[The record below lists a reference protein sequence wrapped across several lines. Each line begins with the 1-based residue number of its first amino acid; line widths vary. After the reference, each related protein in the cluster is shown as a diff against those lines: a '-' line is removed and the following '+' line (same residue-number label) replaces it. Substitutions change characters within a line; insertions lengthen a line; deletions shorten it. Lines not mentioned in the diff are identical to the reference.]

1 MPKDLESS
9 EEIDLSPKRGRPKK
23 LDEDVIFGHDIDSDE
38 EKRLR
43 EENEISTI
51 LEREDA
57 TTSTI
62 IVNRRMTR
70 TERYAHLAE
79 IGLKDYNRE
88 EIARQYGGGEYR
100 CRIRRS
106 DGTFGPT
113 WYFSVD
119 RTRKAEIEGDVIPG
133 TAGGYDAVRL
143 VETVASKL
151 SEKDHGPDM
160 NSIVTMMSDKS
171 DKMMQMM
178 IMNQQESTKMMVG
191 MMSAMASAMA
201 GRPQPTNDTALT
213 TISTML
219 LKHSLESSKTS
230 MDDMLSTIIKLKKL
244 AGEDEE
250 EEAQEKGSF
259 VQDIVSAIPQVMKT
273 MFNQGQG
280 QAQPAQLPPQ
290 SPTPEMAVATAQP
303 EKPRELTPQ
312 EKMESIIPALVQ
324 FAIQKSNPVEV
335 HDMYVDM
342 ISDEEYEVVA
352 QYLED
357 EKWWERLSKAI
368 PQMVPH
374 KDWFNKLR
382 EIILAEPAEEEQPD
396 QMVQPIIGVSPTS
409 RVKPKVKTPK
419 NGKH

>member
-1 MPKDLESS
+1 MPKDIETG
-9 EEIDLSPKRGRPKK
+9 EEIDLTPKRGRPKK

-43 EENEISTI
+43 EESEIATI
-51 LEREDA
+51 LDREDA

-62 IVNRRMTR
+62 IVGRRLTR

-119 RTRKAEIEGDVIPG
+119 RSRKPEADPENVNG

-151 SEKDHGPDM
+151 SEKQTGPDI
-160 NSIVTMMSDKS
+160 NSILTMMSDKS

-178 IMNQQESTKMMVG
+178 VLNQQESTKMMVG

-201 GRPQPTNDTALT
+201 GRPQPTNDSALT
-213 TISTML
+213 SISTML

-244 AGEDEE
+244 AGEDDEE
-250 EEAQEKGSF
+250 EKEEKGSF
-259 VQDIVSAIPQVMKT
+259 VQDIMGAIPQLMKAV
-273 MFNQGQG
+273 FP
-280 QAQPAQLPPQ
+280 AQPAQPQ
-290 SPTPEMAVATAQP
+290 SLPAEIQIVPPADSVPVEPQ
-303 EKPRELTPQ
+303 KPKELTPQ
-312 EKMESIIPALVQ
+312 EKMETIIPALIQ
-324 FAIQKSNPVEV
+324 FAEQKADPGEV
-335 HDMYVDM
+335 HDTYQAL
-342 ISDEEYEVVA
+342 ITDEEYEAVA
-352 QYLED
+352 TFLEQAD
-357 EKWWERLSKAI
+357 WWERLSKPI

-374 KDWFNKLR
+374 KEWFSKIR
-382 EIILAEPAEEEQPD
+382 EIILEEPEIEEQS
-396 QMVQPIIGVSPTS
+396 QPVIGVT
-409 RVKPKVKTPK
+409 RVKPKGKTLK
-419 NGKH
+419 NGKA

>member
-1 MPKDLESS
+1 MPRDIET
-9 EEIDLSPKRGRPKK
+9 EQEIDLTPKRGRPKK

-62 IVNRRMTR
+62 IVNRRMNR

-106 DGTFGPT
+106 DGSFGPT

-119 RTRKAEIEGDVIPG
+119 KTRKSEMDSESTG

-151 SEKDHGPDM
+151 SEKQGGPDM
-160 NSIVTMMSDKS
+160 NSIVNMMSDKS

-213 TISTML
+213 SISTML

-230 MDDMLSTIIKLKKL
+230 MDDMLGTIIKLKKL
-244 AGEDEE
+244 AGEDEDDAE
-250 EEAQEKGSF
+250 PEKGSF
-259 VQDIVSAIPQVMKT
+259 VQDIVGAIPQLMKT
-273 MFNQGQG
+273 MFPAGQ
-280 QAQPAQLPPQ
+280 QAQPLPEQAPVQ
-290 SPTPEMAVATAQP
+290 APTASTAQTP
-303 EKPRELTPQ
+303 PPAPKELTPQ
-312 EKMESIIPALVQ
+312 EKMESIIPALIQ
-324 FAIQKSNPVEV
+324 FAEQKSDVGEV
-335 HDMYVDM
+335 HDFYQQL
-342 ISDEEYEVVA
+342 ITDEEYESVA
-352 QYLED
+352 TYLENPG
-357 EKWWERLSKAI
+357 WWENISKPI
-368 PQMVPH
+368 PQMLPH
-374 KDWFNKLR
+374 KEWFFALR
-382 EIILAEPAEEEQPD
+382 DIILEAPAEESPENTSAQP
-396 QMVQPIIGVSPTS
+396 VVGVSP
-409 RVKPKVKTPK
+409 RVTPKDARPKVPK

>member
-1 MPKDLESS
+1 MPRDIEADQ
-9 EEIDLSPKRGRPKK
+9 EIDLTPKRGRPKK

-62 IVNRRMTR
+62 IVNRRMNR

-106 DGTFGPT
+106 DGSFGPT

-119 RTRKAEIEGDVIPG
+119 KTRKSEMDSENVG

-151 SEKDHGPDM
+151 AEKQGGPDM
-160 NSIVTMMSDKS
+160 NSIVNMMSDKS

-213 TISTML
+213 SISTML

-230 MDDMLSTIIKLKKL
+230 MDDMLGTIIKLKKL
-244 AGEDEE
+244 AGEDDDDEPE
-250 EEAQEKGSF
+250 PEKGSF
-259 VQDIVSAIPQVMKT
+259 VQDIVGAIPQLMKT
-273 MFNQGQG
+273 MFPGGQ
-280 QAQPAQLPPQ
+280 QAQPLPAPAPVQVQSEAPQ
-290 SPTPEMAVATAQP
+290 TPPPAP
-303 EKPRELTPQ
+303 KELTPQ

-324 FAIQKSNPVEV
+324 LAEQKSDPGEV
-335 HDMYVDM
+335 HDFYQQLITDR
-342 ISDEEYEVVA
+342 EYDSVVT
-352 QYLED
+352 YLENPG
-357 EKWWERLSKAI
+357 WWENISKPI
-368 PQMVPH
+368 PQMLPH
-374 KDWFNKLR
+374 REWFFALR
-382 EIILAEPAEEEQPD
+382 EIILEVPPEETSEETSAQP
-396 QMVQPIIGVSPTS
+396 VVGVSP
-409 RVKPKVKTPK
+409 RVTPKDARPKVPK

>member
-1 MPKDLESS
+1 MPRDIETE
-9 EEIDLSPKRGRPKK
+9 EEIDLTPKRGRPKK

-106 DGTFGPT
+106 DGSFGPT

-119 RTRKAEIEGDVIPG
+119 KTRKADLDADTAG

-151 SEKDHGPDM
+151 SEKQTGPDM

-201 GRPQPTNDTALT
+201 GRPQPTNDSALT
-213 TISTML
+213 SISTML

-230 MDDMLSTIIKLKKL
+230 MDDMLGTIIKLKKL
-244 AGEDEE
+244 AGEDEDE
-250 EEAQEKGSF
+250 GEPEKGSF
-259 VQDIVSAIPQVMKT
+259 VQDIVGAIPQLMRT
-273 MFNQGQG
+273 MFPGGQ
-280 QAQPAQLPPQ
+280 QPQPAPAQVPVQAEVIP
-290 SPTPEMAVATAQP
+290 SPSSVPAPAP
-303 EKPRELTPQ
+303 KELTPQ
-312 EKMESIIPALVQ
+312 EKMESIIPALIQ
-324 FAIQKSNPVEV
+324 FAEQKSDVGEV
-335 HDMYVDM
+335 HDFYQQLLT
-342 ISDEEYEVVA
+342 DEEYEAVA
-352 QYLED
+352 TYLESSD
-357 EKWWERLSKAI
+357 WWEKLSKSI
-368 PQMVPH
+368 VQMTPH
-374 KDWFNKLR
+374 KDWFFALR
-382 EIILAEPAEEEQPD
+382 EIILEEPPEEAPEDTSAQP
-396 QMVQPIIGVSPTS
+396 VVGVTPRATP
-409 RVKPKVKTPK
+409 KPKVPK

>member
-1 MPKDLESS
+1 MPRDIESDQ
-9 EEIDLSPKRGRPKK
+9 EIDLTPKRGRPKK

-43 EENEISTI
+43 EETEISTI

-62 IVNRRMTR
+62 IVNRRMNR

-106 DGTFGPT
+106 DGSFGPT

-119 RTRKAEIEGDVIPG
+119 KTRKSEMDSESTG

-151 SEKDHGPDM
+151 SEKQSGPDM
-160 NSIVTMMSDKS
+160 NSIVNMMSDKS

-213 TISTML
+213 SISTML

-230 MDDMLSTIIKLKKL
+230 MDDMLGTIIKLKKL

-250 EEAQEKGSF
+250 DAEPEKGSF
-259 VQDIVSAIPQVMKT
+259 VQDIVGAIPQLMRT
-273 MFNQGQG
+273 MFPAGQ
-280 QAQPAQLPPQ
+280 QAQPLPEQAPVQ
-290 SPTPEMAVATAQP
+290 APTASTPPTPPPAP
-303 EKPRELTPQ
+303 KELTSQ
-312 EKMESIIPALVQ
+312 EKMESIIPALIQ
-324 FAIQKSNPVEV
+324 FAEQKSDVGEV
-335 HDMYVDM
+335 HDFYQQL
-342 ISDEEYEVVA
+342 ITDEEYESVA
-352 QYLED
+352 TYLENPG
-357 EKWWERLSKAI
+357 WWENISKPI
-368 PQMVPH
+368 PQMLPH
-374 KDWFNKLR
+374 KEWFFALR
-382 EIILAEPAEEEQPD
+382 DIILEVPAEEAPENTSAQP
-396 QMVQPIIGVSPTS
+396 VVGVSP
-409 RVKPKVKTPK
+409 RVTPKDTKPKVAK

>member
-119 RTRKAEIEGDVIPG
+119 RTRKPEIDGDAIPG

-151 SEKDHGPDM
+151 GEKDQGPDM
-160 NSIVTMMSDKS
+160 NSIITMMSDKS

-191 MMSAMASAMA
+191 MMSAMATAMA
-201 GRPQPTNDTALT
+201 GKPAPTNDTALT

-250 EEAQEKGSF
+250 GEGEEKGSF

-273 MFNQGQG
+273 VFSGQ
-280 QAQPAQLPPQ
+280 QAAPAQLPPQ
-290 SPTPEMAVATAQP
+290 
-303 EKPRELTPQ
+303 
-312 EKMESIIPALVQ
+312 
-324 FAIQKSNPVEV
+324 
-335 HDMYVDM
+335 
-342 ISDEEYEVVA
+342 
-352 QYLED
+352 
-357 EKWWERLSKAI
+357 
-368 PQMVPH
+368 
-374 KDWFNKLR
+374 
-382 EIILAEPAEEEQPD
+382 
-396 QMVQPIIGVSPTS
+396 
-409 RVKPKVKTPK
+409 
-419 NGKH
+419 

>member
-1 MPKDLESS
+1 MPREIDPEQ
-9 EEIDLSPKRGRPKK
+9 EIDLTPKRGRPKK

-62 IVNRRMTR
+62 IVNRRMNR

-106 DGTFGPT
+106 DGSFGPT

-119 RTRKAEIEGDVIPG
+119 KTRKSEMDSEGSG

-151 SEKDHGPDM
+151 SEKQGGPDM
-160 NSIVTMMSDKS
+160 NSIVNMMSDKS

-213 TISTML
+213 SISTML

-230 MDDMLSTIIKLKKL
+230 MDDMLGTIIELKKL
-244 AGEDEE
+244 AGEDEDDAE
-250 EEAQEKGSF
+250 PEKGSF
-259 VQDIVSAIPQVMKT
+259 VQDIVGAIPQLMKT
-273 MFNQGQG
+273 MFPGGQ
-280 QAQPAQLPPQ
+280 QAQPLPEQAPVQ
-290 SPTPEMAVATAQP
+290 APTASTAQTP
-303 EKPRELTPQ
+303 PPAPKELTPQ
-312 EKMESIIPALVQ
+312 EKMESIIPALIQ
-324 FAIQKSNPVEV
+324 FAEQKTDVGEV
-335 HDMYVDM
+335 HDFYQQL
-342 ISDEEYEVVA
+342 ITDEEYETVA
-352 QYLED
+352 TYLENP
-357 EKWWERLSKAI
+357 EWWENISKPI
-368 PQMVPH
+368 PQMLPH
-374 KDWFNKLR
+374 KDWFSALR
-382 EIILAEPAEEEQPD
+382 DIILEVPAEETSA
-396 QMVQPIIGVSPTS
+396 QPIVGVSA
-409 RVKPKVKTPK
+409 RVNPKEARPKVPK

>member
-119 RTRKAEIEGDVIPG
+119 RTRKPEIDGDAIPG

-151 SEKDHGPDM
+151 GEKDQGPDM
-160 NSIVTMMSDKS
+160 NSIITMMSDKS

-191 MMSAMASAMA
+191 MMSAMATAMA
-201 GRPQPTNDTALT
+201 GKPAPTNDTALT

-250 EEAQEKGSF
+250 GEGEEKGSF

-273 MFNQGQG
+273 VFSGQ
-280 QAQPAQLPPQ
+280 QAAPAQLPPQ
-290 SPTPEMAVATAQP
+290 APEPVPAPQP
-303 EKPRELTPQ
+303 QPPRELTPQ

-324 FAIQKSNPVEV
+324 FAMQKANPVEV
-335 HDMYVDM
+335 HDMYVEI
-342 ISDEEYEVVA
+342 ISDEEYDAVA
-352 QYLED
+352 DYLED
-357 EKWWERLSKAI
+357 ENWWENLSKAI

-374 KDWFNKLR
+374 KDWFHKLR
-382 EIILAEPAEEEQPD
+382 EIILAEPVEEEQPG
-396 QMVQPIIGVSPTS
+396 QMVQPIIGIPPTA

>member
-1 MPKDLESS
+1 MPRDIET
-9 EEIDLSPKRGRPKK
+9 EQEIDLTPKRGRPKK

-62 IVNRRMTR
+62 IVNRRMNR

-106 DGTFGPT
+106 DGSFGPT

-119 RTRKAEIEGDVIPG
+119 KTRKSEMDSESTG

-151 SEKDHGPDM
+151 SEKQSGPDM
-160 NSIVTMMSDKS
+160 NSIVNMMSDKS

-213 TISTML
+213 SISTML

-230 MDDMLSTIIKLKKL
+230 MDDMLGTIIKLKKL
-244 AGEDEE
+244 AGEDEDDAE
-250 EEAQEKGSF
+250 PEKGSF
-259 VQDIVSAIPQVMKT
+259 VQDIVGAIPQLMRT
-273 MFNQGQG
+273 MFPAGQ
-280 QAQPAQLPPQ
+280 QAQPLPEQAPVQ
-290 SPTPEMAVATAQP
+290 APTPQTAQTP
-303 EKPRELTPQ
+303 PPAPKELTPQ
-312 EKMESIIPALVQ
+312 EKMESIIPALIQ
-324 FAIQKSNPVEV
+324 FAEQKSDVGEV
-335 HDMYVDM
+335 HDFYQQLITD
-342 ISDEEYEVVA
+342 DEYESVA
-352 QYLED
+352 TYLENPG
-357 EKWWERLSKAI
+357 WWENISKPI
-368 PQMVPH
+368 PQMLPH
-374 KDWFNKLR
+374 KEWFNALR
-382 EIILAEPAEEEQPD
+382 DIILEVPAEEGLED
-396 QMVQPIIGVSPTS
+396 TSAQPIVGVSP
-409 RVKPKVKTPK
+409 RVTPKEARPKVPK

>member
-1 MPKDLESS
+1 MPKDIDTMQ
-9 EEIDLSPKRGRPKK
+9 EIDMTPKRGRPKK

-106 DGTFGPT
+106 DGSFGPT

-119 RTRKAEIEGDVIPG
+119 KTRKPDSEGDAVPG

-151 SEKDHGPDM
+151 QEKESGPDM
-160 NSIVTMMSDKS
+160 SSIITMMSDKS

-191 MMSAMASAMA
+191 MMSAMATAMA
-201 GRPQPTNDTALT
+201 GRPAPTNDTALT

-250 EEAQEKGSF
+250 EESEDKGSF
-259 VQDIVSAIPQVMKT
+259 VQDIVGAVPQLMKA
-273 MFNQGQG
+273 MFPGGQA
-280 QAQPAQLPPQ
+280 QAQPAQAIPVEATQ
-290 SPTPEMAVATAQP
+290 ASPVPGMEVVSA
-303 EKPRELTPQ
+303 EKAKPLSPQ
-312 EKMESIIPALVQ
+312 EKMEAIIPALIQ
-324 FAIQKSNPVEV
+324 FALQKADPGEV
-335 HDMYVDM
+335 HDMYAELL
-342 ISDEEYEVVA
+342 SDDEYDTVCEF
-352 QYLED
+352 LEQKD
-357 EKWWERLSKAI
+357 WWDRLSKNI

-374 KDWFNKLR
+374 QAWFSSLR
-382 EIILAEPAEEEQPD
+382 EIILEEPPAEEQAQP
-396 QMVQPIIGVSPTS
+396 VIGVEP
-409 RVKPKVKTPK
+409 RVKAKAPKPSK
-419 NGKH
+419 NGKA

>member
-1 MPKDLESS
+1 MPREIDPEQ
-9 EEIDLSPKRGRPKK
+9 EIDLTPKRGRPKK

-62 IVNRRMTR
+62 IVNRRMNR

-106 DGTFGPT
+106 DGSFGPT

-119 RTRKAEIEGDVIPG
+119 KTRKSEMDSEGSG

-151 SEKDHGPDM
+151 SEKQGGPDM
-160 NSIVTMMSDKS
+160 NSIVNMMSDKS

-213 TISTML
+213 SISTML

-230 MDDMLSTIIKLKKL
+230 MDDMLGTIIKLKKL
-244 AGEDEE
+244 AGEDEDDAE
-250 EEAQEKGSF
+250 PEKGSF
-259 VQDIVSAIPQVMKT
+259 VQDIVGAIPQLMKT
-273 MFNQGQG
+273 MFPGGQ
-280 QAQPAQLPPQ
+280 QAQPLPEQAPVQ
-290 SPTPEMAVATAQP
+290 APTASTAQTP
-303 EKPRELTPQ
+303 PPAPKELTPQ
-312 EKMESIIPALVQ
+312 EKMESIIPALIQ
-324 FAIQKSNPVEV
+324 FAEQKTDVGEV
-335 HDMYVDM
+335 HDFYQQL
-342 ISDEEYEVVA
+342 ITDEEYETVA
-352 QYLED
+352 TYLENP
-357 EKWWERLSKAI
+357 EWWENISKPI
-368 PQMVPH
+368 PQMLPH
-374 KDWFNKLR
+374 KDWFSALR
-382 EIILAEPAEEEQPD
+382 DIILEVPAEETSA
-396 QMVQPIIGVSPTS
+396 QPIVGVSA
-409 RVKPKVKTPK
+409 RVNPKEARPKVPK

>member
-1 MPKDLESS
+1 MPKDIETS
-9 EEIDLSPKRGRPKK
+9 EEIDLSPRRGRPKK

-119 RTRKAEIEGDVIPG
+119 RTRKPEIEGDAIPG

-151 SEKDHGPDM
+151 SEKDQGPDM
-160 NSIVTMMSDKS
+160 SSIITMMSDKS

-191 MMSAMASAMA
+191 MMSAMATAMA
-201 GRPQPTNDTALT
+201 GKPVQTSDTALT

-250 EEAQEKGSF
+250 GEGEEKGSF

-273 MFNQGQG
+273 MFANRE
-280 QAQPAQLPPQ
+280 AQPAPLPGQ
-290 SPTPEMAVATAQP
+290 SPASEVPGMVVASQPQP
-303 EKPRELTPQ
+303 EPQPQRELTPQ
-312 EKMESIIPALVQ
+312 EKMQTIIPALVQ
-324 FAIQKSNPVEV
+324 FALQKADPGEV
-335 HDMYVDM
+335 HDIYSDLL
-342 ISDEEYEVVA
+342 SDEEYDAVA
-352 QYLED
+352 DYLEAED
-357 EKWWERLSKAI
+357 WWVRLSTAI

-374 KDWFNKLR
+374 KDWFHALR
-382 EIILAEPAEEEQPD
+382 SIIVEEVPEESAQP
-396 QMVQPIIGVSPTS
+396 VVGVSS
-409 RVKPKVKTPK
+409 RPKPKSKAPK
-419 NGKH
+419 NGKL

>member
-1 MPKDLESS
+1 MPRDIEADQ
-9 EEIDLSPKRGRPKK
+9 EIDLTPKRGRPKK

-62 IVNRRMTR
+62 IVNRRMNR

-106 DGTFGPT
+106 DGSFGPT

-119 RTRKAEIEGDVIPG
+119 KTRKSEMDSESTG

-151 SEKDHGPDM
+151 SEKQSGPDM
-160 NSIVTMMSDKS
+160 NSIVNMMSDKS

-213 TISTML
+213 SISTML

-230 MDDMLSTIIKLKKL
+230 MDDMLGTIIKLKKL
-244 AGEDEE
+244 AGEDEDDAE
-250 EEAQEKGSF
+250 PEKGSF
-259 VQDIVSAIPQVMKT
+259 VQDIVGAIPQLMKT
-273 MFNQGQG
+273 MFPGGQ
-280 QAQPAQLPPQ
+280 QAQPLPEQAPVQ
-290 SPTPEMAVATAQP
+290 APTASTAQTP
-303 EKPRELTPQ
+303 PPAPKELTPQ
-312 EKMESIIPALVQ
+312 EKMESIIPALIQ
-324 FAIQKSNPVEV
+324 FAEQKSDVGEV
-335 HDMYVDM
+335 HDFYQQL
-342 ISDEEYEVVA
+342 ITDEEYESVA
-352 QYLED
+352 TYLENPG
-357 EKWWERLSKAI
+357 WWENISKPI
-368 PQMVPH
+368 PQMLPH
-374 KDWFNKLR
+374 KEWFFALR
-382 EIILAEPAEEEQPD
+382 DIILEAPAEEAPENTSAQP
-396 QMVQPIIGVSPTS
+396 VVGVSP
-409 RVKPKVKTPK
+409 RVRPKDARPKVPK

>member
-1 MPKDLESS
+1 MPKDIDTMQ
-9 EEIDLSPKRGRPKK
+9 EIDMTPKRGRPKK

-106 DGTFGPT
+106 DGSFGPT

-119 RTRKAEIEGDVIPG
+119 KTRKPDHEGDASPG

-151 SEKDHGPDM
+151 SEKETGPDM
-160 NSIVTMMSDKS
+160 SSIITMMSDKS

-191 MMSAMASAMA
+191 MMSAMATAMA
-201 GRPQPTNDTALT
+201 GRPAPTNDNALT

-244 AGEDEE
+244 AGEGEE
-250 EEAQEKGSF
+250 EEGEEKGSF
-259 VQDIVSAIPQVMKT
+259 VQDIVGSIPQLMKA
-273 MFNQGQG
+273 MFPGGAQA
-280 QAQPAQLPPQ
+280 QAQPAQAIPVES
-290 SPTPEMAVATAQP
+290 SPISPVPGMAVVSDD
-303 EKPRELTPQ
+303 KPKELTPQ
-312 EKMESIIPALVQ
+312 EKMEAIIPALIQ
-324 FAIQKSNPVEV
+324 FALQKADPGEV
-335 HDMYVDM
+335 HDMYAELL
-342 ISDEEYEVVA
+342 SDDEYDTVCEF
-352 QYLED
+352 LEQKD
-357 EKWWERLSKAI
+357 WWDRLSKNI

-374 KDWFNKLR
+374 QAWFSALR
-382 EIILAEPAEEEQPD
+382 EIILEEPPAEEQAQP
-396 QMVQPIIGVSPTS
+396 VIGVDTRPKAK
-409 RVKPKVKTPK
+409 VPKPSK
-419 NGKH
+419 NGKA

>member
-1 MPKDLESS
+1 MPRELDS
-9 EEIDLSPKRGRPKK
+9 EQEIDLTPKRGRPKK

-62 IVNRRMTR
+62 IVNRRMNR

-106 DGTFGPT
+106 DGSFGPT

-119 RTRKAEIEGDVIPG
+119 KTRKSEMDSEGSG

-151 SEKDHGPDM
+151 SEKQGGPDM
-160 NSIVTMMSDKS
+160 NSIVNMMSDKS

-213 TISTML
+213 SISTML

-230 MDDMLSTIIKLKKL
+230 MDDMLGTIIKLKKL

-250 EEAQEKGSF
+250 DAEPEKGSF
-259 VQDIVSAIPQVMKT
+259 VQDIVGAIPQLMRT
-273 MFNQGQG
+273 MFPAGQ
-280 QAQPAQLPPQ
+280 QAQPLPEQAPVQAPTASTPQ
-290 SPTPEMAVATAQP
+290 TPPPAP
-303 EKPRELTPQ
+303 KELTPQ
-312 EKMESIIPALVQ
+312 EKMESIIPALIQ
-324 FAIQKSNPVEV
+324 FAEQKTDVGEV
-335 HDMYVDM
+335 HDFYQQL
-342 ISDEEYEVVA
+342 ITDEEYETVA
-352 QYLED
+352 TYLENP
-357 EKWWERLSKAI
+357 EWWENISKPI
-368 PQMVPH
+368 PQMLPH
-374 KDWFNKLR
+374 KDWFSALR
-382 EIILAEPAEEEQPD
+382 DIILEVPAEETSA
-396 QMVQPIIGVSPTS
+396 QPIVGVSA
-409 RVKPKVKTPK
+409 RVNPKEARPKVPK

>member
-1 MPKDLESS
+1 MPRDIET
-9 EEIDLSPKRGRPKK
+9 EQEIDLTPKRGRPKK

-62 IVNRRMTR
+62 IVNRRMNR

-106 DGTFGPT
+106 DGSFGPT

-119 RTRKAEIEGDVIPG
+119 KTRKSEMDSESTG

-151 SEKDHGPDM
+151 SEKQGGPDM
-160 NSIVTMMSDKS
+160 NSIVNMMSDKS

-213 TISTML
+213 SISTML

-230 MDDMLSTIIKLKKL
+230 MDDMLGTIIKLKKL

-250 EEAQEKGSF
+250 DAEPEKGSF
-259 VQDIVSAIPQVMKT
+259 VQDIVGAIPQLMRT
-273 MFNQGQG
+273 MFPAGQ
-280 QAQPAQLPPQ
+280 QAQPLPEQAPVQAPTASTPQ
-290 SPTPEMAVATAQP
+290 TPPPAP
-303 EKPRELTPQ
+303 KELTPQ
-312 EKMESIIPALVQ
+312 EKMESIIPALIQ
-324 FAIQKSNPVEV
+324 FAEQKTDVGEV
-335 HDMYVDM
+335 HDFYQQL
-342 ISDEEYEVVA
+342 ITDEEYESVA
-352 QYLED
+352 TYLENPG
-357 EKWWERLSKAI
+357 WWENISKPI
-368 PQMVPH
+368 PQMLPH
-374 KDWFNKLR
+374 KEWFFALR
-382 EIILAEPAEEEQPD
+382 DIILEVPAEEAPENTSAQP
-396 QMVQPIIGVSPTS
+396 VVGVSP
-409 RVKPKVKTPK
+409 RVTPKDTKPKVAK

>member
-1 MPKDLESS
+1 MPREIDPEQ
-9 EEIDLSPKRGRPKK
+9 EIDLTPKRGRPKK

-62 IVNRRMTR
+62 IVNRRMNR

-106 DGTFGPT
+106 DGSFGPT

-119 RTRKAEIEGDVIPG
+119 KTRKSEMDSEGSG

-151 SEKDHGPDM
+151 SEKQSGPDM
-160 NSIVTMMSDKS
+160 NSIVNMMSDKS

-213 TISTML
+213 SISTML

-230 MDDMLSTIIKLKKL
+230 MDDMLGTIIKLKKL
-244 AGEDEE
+244 AGEDEDDAE
-250 EEAQEKGSF
+250 PEKGSF
-259 VQDIVSAIPQVMKT
+259 VQDIVGAIPQLMKT
-273 MFNQGQG
+273 MFPAGQ
-280 QAQPAQLPPQ
+280 QAQPLPEQAPVQ
-290 SPTPEMAVATAQP
+290 APTASTAQTP
-303 EKPRELTPQ
+303 PPAPKELTPQ
-312 EKMESIIPALVQ
+312 EKMESIIPALIQ
-324 FAIQKSNPVEV
+324 FAEQKSDVGEV
-335 HDMYVDM
+335 HDFYQQL
-342 ISDEEYEVVA
+342 ITDEEYESVA
-352 QYLED
+352 TYLENPG
-357 EKWWERLSKAI
+357 WWENISKPI
-368 PQMVPH
+368 PQMLAH
-374 KDWFNKLR
+374 KEWFSALR
-382 EIILAEPAEEEQPD
+382 DIILEIPAEETSA
-396 QMVQPIIGVSPTS
+396 QPIVGVSA
-409 RVKPKVKTPK
+409 RVSPKETRPKVAK

>member
-1 MPKDLESS
+1 MPREIDPEQ
-9 EEIDLSPKRGRPKK
+9 EIDLTPKRGRPKK

-62 IVNRRMTR
+62 IVNRRMNR

-106 DGTFGPT
+106 DGSFGPT

-119 RTRKAEIEGDVIPG
+119 KTRKSEMDSEGSG

-151 SEKDHGPDM
+151 SEKQGGPDM
-160 NSIVTMMSDKS
+160 NSIVNMMSDKS

-213 TISTML
+213 SISTML

-230 MDDMLSTIIKLKKL
+230 MDDMLGTIIKLKKL
-244 AGEDEE
+244 AGEDEDDAE
-250 EEAQEKGSF
+250 PEKGSF
-259 VQDIVSAIPQVMKT
+259 VQDIVGAIPQLMKT
-273 MFNQGQG
+273 MFPGGQ
-280 QAQPAQLPPQ
+280 QAQPLPEQAPVQ
-290 SPTPEMAVATAQP
+290 APTASTAQTP
-303 EKPRELTPQ
+303 PPAPKELTPQ
-312 EKMESIIPALVQ
+312 EKMESIIPALIQ
-324 FAIQKSNPVEV
+324 FAEQKTDVGEV
-335 HDMYVDM
+335 HDFYQQL
-342 ISDEEYEVVA
+342 ITDEEYESVA
-352 QYLED
+352 TYLENP
-357 EKWWERLSKAI
+357 EWWENISKPI
-368 PQMVPH
+368 PQMLPH
-374 KDWFNKLR
+374 KDWFSALR
-382 EIILAEPAEEEQPD
+382 DIILEVPAEETSA
-396 QMVQPIIGVSPTS
+396 QPIVGVSA
-409 RVKPKVKTPK
+409 RVNPKEARPKVPK

>member
-1 MPKDLESS
+1 MPRDIET
-9 EEIDLSPKRGRPKK
+9 EQEIDLTPKRGRPKK

-62 IVNRRMTR
+62 IVNRRMNR

-106 DGTFGPT
+106 DGSFGPT

-119 RTRKAEIEGDVIPG
+119 KTRKSEMDSESTG

-151 SEKDHGPDM
+151 SEKQSGPDM
-160 NSIVTMMSDKS
+160 NSIVNMMSDKS

-213 TISTML
+213 SISTML

-230 MDDMLSTIIKLKKL
+230 MDDMLGTIIKLKKL
-244 AGEDEE
+244 AGEDEDDAE
-250 EEAQEKGSF
+250 PEKGSF
-259 VQDIVSAIPQVMKT
+259 VQDIVGAIPQLMKT
-273 MFNQGQG
+273 MFPAGQ
-280 QAQPAQLPPQ
+280 QAQPLPEQAPVRA
-290 SPTPEMAVATAQP
+290 PTASTAQTP
-303 EKPRELTPQ
+303 PPAPKELTPQ
-312 EKMESIIPALVQ
+312 EKMESIIPALIQ
-324 FAIQKSNPVEV
+324 FAEQKSDPGEV
-335 HDMYVDM
+335 HDFYQQL
-342 ISDEEYEVVA
+342 ITEEEYEAVA
-352 QYLED
+352 TYLENPG
-357 EKWWERLSKAI
+357 WWENISKPI
-368 PQMVPH
+368 PQMLPH
-374 KDWFNKLR
+374 KDWFFALR
-382 EIILAEPAEEEQPD
+382 AIILEEVPEETPEESTAQP
-396 QMVQPIIGVSPTS
+396 VVGVAP
-409 RVKPKVKTPK
+409 RVTPKEAKPKVPK

>member
-1 MPKDLESS
+1 MPREIDPEQ
-9 EEIDLSPKRGRPKK
+9 EIDLTPKRGRPKK

-62 IVNRRMTR
+62 IVNRRMNR

-106 DGTFGPT
+106 DGSFGPT

-119 RTRKAEIEGDVIPG
+119 KTRKSEMDSEGSG

-151 SEKDHGPDM
+151 SEKQSGPDM
-160 NSIVTMMSDKS
+160 NSIVNMMSDKS

-213 TISTML
+213 SISTML

-230 MDDMLSTIIKLKKL
+230 MDDMLGTIIKLKKL
-244 AGEDEE
+244 AGEDEDDAE
-250 EEAQEKGSF
+250 PEKGSF
-259 VQDIVSAIPQVMKT
+259 VQDIVGAIPQLMRT
-273 MFNQGQG
+273 MFPGGQ
-280 QAQPAQLPPQ
+280 QAQPLPEQAPVQ
-290 SPTPEMAVATAQP
+290 APTASTAQTP
-303 EKPRELTPQ
+303 PPAPKELTPQ
-312 EKMESIIPALVQ
+312 EKMESIIPALIQ
-324 FAIQKSNPVEV
+324 FAEQKTDVGEV
-335 HDMYVDM
+335 HDFYQQL
-342 ISDEEYEVVA
+342 ITDEEYESVA
-352 QYLED
+352 TYLENPG
-357 EKWWERLSKAI
+357 WWENISKPI
-368 PQMVPH
+368 PQMLPH
-374 KDWFNKLR
+374 KEWFFALR
-382 EIILAEPAEEEQPD
+382 DIILEVPAEEAPENTSAQP
-396 QMVQPIIGVSPTS
+396 VVGVSP
-409 RVKPKVKTPK
+409 RVTPKDARPKVPK

>member
-1 MPKDLESS
+1 MPRELDPEQ
-9 EEIDLSPKRGRPKK
+9 EIDLTPKRGRPKK

-62 IVNRRMTR
+62 IVNRRMNR

-106 DGTFGPT
+106 DGSFGPT

-119 RTRKAEIEGDVIPG
+119 KTRKSEMDSESTG

-151 SEKDHGPDM
+151 SEKQSGPDM
-160 NSIVTMMSDKS
+160 NSIVNMMSDKS

-213 TISTML
+213 SISTML

-230 MDDMLSTIIKLKKL
+230 MDDMLGTIIKLKKL
-244 AGEDEE
+244 AGEDED
-250 EEAQEKGSF
+250 EAEPEKGSF
-259 VQDIVSAIPQVMKT
+259 VQDIVGAIPQLMRT
-273 MFNQGQG
+273 MFPAGQ
-280 QAQPAQLPPQ
+280 QAQPLPEQAPVQ
-290 SPTPEMAVATAQP
+290 APTASTPPTPPPAP
-303 EKPRELTPQ
+303 KELTPQ
-312 EKMESIIPALVQ
+312 EKMESIIPALIQ
-324 FAIQKSNPVEV
+324 FAEQKSDVGEV
-335 HDMYVDM
+335 HDFYQQL
-342 ISDEEYEVVA
+342 ITDEEYEAVA
-352 QYLED
+352 TYLESPG
-357 EKWWERLSKAI
+357 WWENISKPI

-374 KDWFNKLR
+374 RDWFFALR
-382 EIILAEPAEEEQPD
+382 AIILEEAPDETPDDTSAQP
-396 QMVQPIIGVSPTS
+396 VVGVAP
-409 RVKPKVKTPK
+409 RVTPKEVRPKAPK

>member
-1 MPKDLESS
+1 MPRDIET
-9 EEIDLSPKRGRPKK
+9 EQEIDLTPKRGRPKK

-62 IVNRRMTR
+62 IVNRRMNR

-106 DGTFGPT
+106 DGSFGPT

-119 RTRKAEIEGDVIPG
+119 KTRKSEMDSESTG

-151 SEKDHGPDM
+151 SEKQSGPDM
-160 NSIVTMMSDKS
+160 NSIVNMMSDKS

-213 TISTML
+213 SISTML

-230 MDDMLSTIIKLKKL
+230 MDDMLGTIIKLKKL

-250 EEAQEKGSF
+250 DAEPEKGSF
-259 VQDIVSAIPQVMKT
+259 VQDIVGAIPQLMRT
-273 MFNQGQG
+273 MFPAGQ
-280 QAQPAQLPPQ
+280 QAQPLPEQAPVQ
-290 SPTPEMAVATAQP
+290 APTASTTQTPPPAP
-303 EKPRELTPQ
+303 KELTPQ
-312 EKMESIIPALVQ
+312 EKMESIIPALIQ
-324 FAIQKSNPVEV
+324 FAEQKTDVGEV
-335 HDMYVDM
+335 HDFYQQL
-342 ISDEEYEVVA
+342 ITDEEYESVA
-352 QYLED
+352 TYLENPG
-357 EKWWERLSKAI
+357 WWENISKPI
-368 PQMVPH
+368 PQMLPH
-374 KDWFNKLR
+374 KEWFFALR
-382 EIILAEPAEEEQPD
+382 DIILEVPAEEAPENTSAQP
-396 QMVQPIIGVSPTS
+396 VVGVSP
-409 RVKPKVKTPK
+409 RVTPKDARPKVPK

>member
-1 MPKDLESS
+1 MPRDIESDQ
-9 EEIDLSPKRGRPKK
+9 EIDLTPKRGRPKK

-62 IVNRRMTR
+62 IVNRRMNR

-106 DGTFGPT
+106 DGSFGPT

-119 RTRKAEIEGDVIPG
+119 KTRKSEMDSESTG

-151 SEKDHGPDM
+151 SEKQSGPDM
-160 NSIVTMMSDKS
+160 NSIVNMMSDKS

-213 TISTML
+213 SISTML

-230 MDDMLSTIIKLKKL
+230 MDDMLGTIIKLKKL
-244 AGEDEE
+244 AGEDEDDAE
-250 EEAQEKGSF
+250 PEKGSF
-259 VQDIVSAIPQVMKT
+259 VQDIVGAIPQLMRT
-273 MFNQGQG
+273 MFPAGQ
-280 QAQPAQLPPQ
+280 QAQPLPEQAPVQ
-290 SPTPEMAVATAQP
+290 APTPSTPQTPPPAP
-303 EKPRELTPQ
+303 KELTPQ
-312 EKMESIIPALVQ
+312 EKMESIIPALIQ
-324 FAIQKSNPVEV
+324 FAEQKTDVGEV
-335 HDMYVDM
+335 HDFYQQL
-342 ISDEEYEVVA
+342 ITDEEYESVA
-352 QYLED
+352 TYLENPG
-357 EKWWERLSKAI
+357 WWENISKPI
-368 PQMVPH
+368 PQMLSH
-374 KDWFNKLR
+374 KEWFFALR
-382 EIILAEPAEEEQPD
+382 AIILEEAPDETPDDTSAQP
-396 QMVQPIIGVSPTS
+396 VVGVSP
-409 RVKPKVKTPK
+409 RVTPKDARPKVPK

>member
-1 MPKDLESS
+1 MPRDIET
-9 EEIDLSPKRGRPKK
+9 EQEIDLTPKRGRPKK

-62 IVNRRMTR
+62 IVNRRMNR

-106 DGTFGPT
+106 DGSFGPT

-119 RTRKAEIEGDVIPG
+119 KTRKSEMDSESTG

-151 SEKDHGPDM
+151 SEKQSGPDM
-160 NSIVTMMSDKS
+160 NSIVNMMSDKS

-213 TISTML
+213 SISTML

-230 MDDMLSTIIKLKKL
+230 MDDMLGTIIKLKKL
-244 AGEDEE
+244 AGEDEDDSE
-250 EEAQEKGSF
+250 PEKGSF
-259 VQDIVSAIPQVMKT
+259 VQDIVGAIPQLMRT
-273 MFNQGQG
+273 MFPGGQQPQPLPE
-280 QAQPAQLPPQ
+280 QAPVQA
-290 SPTPEMAVATAQP
+290 PTPKTAQTP
-303 EKPRELTPQ
+303 PPAPKELTPQ
-312 EKMESIIPALVQ
+312 EKMESIIPALIQ
-324 FAIQKSNPVEV
+324 FAEQKSDVGEV
-335 HDMYVDM
+335 HDFYQQLITD
-342 ISDEEYEVVA
+342 DEYESVA
-352 QYLED
+352 TYLENPG
-357 EKWWERLSKAI
+357 WWENISKPI
-368 PQMVPH
+368 PQMLPH
-374 KDWFNKLR
+374 KEWFHALR
-382 EIILAEPAEEEQPD
+382 DIILEVPAEEGPEETSA
-396 QMVQPIIGVSPTS
+396 QPIVGVSP
-409 RVKPKVKTPK
+409 RVTPKEARPKVPK

>member
-1 MPKDLESS
+1 MARELDSDQ
-9 EEIDLSPKRGRPKK
+9 EIDLTPKRGRPKK

-62 IVNRRMTR
+62 IVNRRMNR

-106 DGTFGPT
+106 DGSFGPT

-119 RTRKAEIEGDVIPG
+119 KTRKSEMDSENVG

-151 SEKDHGPDM
+151 AEKQGGPDM
-160 NSIVTMMSDKS
+160 NSIVNMMSDKS

-213 TISTML
+213 SISTML

-230 MDDMLSTIIKLKKL
+230 MDDMLGTIIKLKKL
-244 AGEDEE
+244 AGEDDDEPE
-250 EEAQEKGSF
+250 PEKGSF
-259 VQDIVSAIPQVMKT
+259 VQDIVGAIPQLMRT
-273 MFNQGQG
+273 MFPGGQ
-280 QAQPAQLPPQ
+280 QAQPLPASAPAPVQSEEVPQ
-290 SPTPEMAVATAQP
+290 TAPVAP
-303 EKPRELTPQ
+303 KILTPQ

-324 FAIQKSNPVEV
+324 FAEQKSDPGEV
-335 HDMYVDM
+335 HDFYQQLITAD
-342 ISDEEYEVVA
+342 EYEAVA
-352 QYLED
+352 TYLENPG
-357 EKWWERLSKAI
+357 WWENISKPI
-368 PQMVPH
+368 PQMLPH
-374 KDWFNKLR
+374 KEWFSVLR
-382 EIILAEPAEEEQPD
+382 EIILEVPAEESSEETSAQP
-396 QMVQPIIGVSPTS
+396 VVGVSP
-409 RVKPKVKTPK
+409 RVTPKEARPKVPK

>member
-1 MPKDLESS
+1 MPKDIDTS
-9 EEIDLSPKRGRPKK
+9 EEIDLTPKRGRPKK

-43 EENEISTI
+43 EESEIATI
-51 LEREDA
+51 LDREDA

-62 IVNRRMTR
+62 IVGRRMTR

-119 RTRKAEIEGDVIPG
+119 RSRKPEADPENANG

-151 SEKDHGPDM
+151 SEKDSGPDM
-160 NSIVTMMSDKS
+160 SSIISMMSDKS

-191 MMSAMASAMA
+191 MMSAMATAMA
-201 GRPQPTNDTALT
+201 GRPQPTNDSALT
-213 TISTML
+213 SISTML

-230 MDDMLSTIIKLKKL
+230 MDDMLGTIIKLKKL
-244 AGEDEE
+244 AGEDDEAEE
-250 EEAQEKGSF
+250 PEKGSF
-259 VQDIVSAIPQVMKT
+259 VQDIMGAIPQLMRT
-273 MFNQGQG
+273 MFPGG
-280 QAQPAQLPPQ
+280 QAQQAQPLPVEAQAVPAPG
-290 SPTPEMAVATAQP
+290 PTAPAP
-303 EKPRELTPQ
+303 EKPKELTPQ
-312 EKMESIIPALVQ
+312 EKMETIIPALIQ
-324 FAIQKSNPVEV
+324 FAEQKADPGEI
-335 HDMYVDM
+335 HDMYQALL
-342 ISDEEYEVVA
+342 SDDEYNAVA
-352 QYLED
+352 DFLEQTD
-357 EKWWERLSKAI
+357 WWERLSKPI

-374 KDWFNKLR
+374 KEWFSAIR
-382 EIILAEPAEEEQPD
+382 GIILEEPEESEAQP
-396 QMVQPIIGVSPTS
+396 VIGVS
-409 RVKPKVKTPK
+409 RIKPKAKTPK
-419 NGKH
+419 NGKS

>member
-1 MPKDLESS
+1 MPKDIDTG
-9 EEIDLSPKRGRPKK
+9 EEIDLTPKRGRPKK

-62 IVNRRMTR
+62 IVIRRMTR

-106 DGTFGPT
+106 DGSFGPT

-119 RTRKAEIEGDVIPG
+119 KTRKPESEGDAIPG

-151 SEKDHGPDM
+151 SEKDSGPDM

-191 MMSAMASAMA
+191 MMSAMATAMA
-201 GRPQPTNDTALT
+201 GKPAPTNDNALT

-250 EEAQEKGSF
+250 EEGEGKGSF
-259 VQDIVSAIPQVMKT
+259 VQDIVSAIPQVMRSV
-273 MFNQGQG
+273 FSGQ
-280 QAQPAQLPPQ
+280 QAQPPAPLPHQ
-290 SPTPEMAVATAQP
+290 PEVPGMAVASAPSPAPAP
-303 EKPRELTPQ
+303 EPHPPRELTPQ
-312 EKMESIIPALVQ
+312 EKMQTMIPALIH
-324 FAIQKSNPVEV
+324 FALQKADPGEV
-335 HDMYVDM
+335 HDMYSGLL
-342 ISDEEYEVVA
+342 SDGEYEAVA
-352 QYLED
+352 EYLDD
-357 EKWWERLSKAI
+357 ENWWPRLSTAI

-374 KDWFNKLR
+374 KDWFHSLR
-382 EIILAEPAEEEQPD
+382 NIIVEEPGEEP
-396 QMVQPIIGVSPTS
+396 VVVSAT
-409 RVKPKVKTPK
+409 PKKAKVPK
-419 NGKH
+419 NGKL

>member
-1 MPKDLESS
+1 MPRDIEADQ
-9 EEIDLSPKRGRPKK
+9 EIDLTPNRGRPKK

-62 IVNRRMTR
+62 IVNRRMNR

-106 DGTFGPT
+106 DGSFGPT

-119 RTRKAEIEGDVIPG
+119 KTRKSEMDSESTG

-151 SEKDHGPDM
+151 SEKQGGPDM
-160 NSIVTMMSDKS
+160 NSIVNMMSDKS

-213 TISTML
+213 SISTML

-230 MDDMLSTIIKLKKL
+230 MDDMLGTIIKLKKL

-250 EEAQEKGSF
+250 DAEPEKGSF
-259 VQDIVSAIPQVMKT
+259 VQDIVGAIPQLMRT
-273 MFNQGQG
+273 MFPAGQ
-280 QAQPAQLPPQ
+280 QAQPLPEQAPVQAPTASTPQ
-290 SPTPEMAVATAQP
+290 TPPPAP
-303 EKPRELTPQ
+303 KELTPQ
-312 EKMESIIPALVQ
+312 EKMESIIPALIQ
-324 FAIQKSNPVEV
+324 FAEQKTDVGEV
-335 HDMYVDM
+335 HDFYQQL
-342 ISDEEYEVVA
+342 ITDEEYESVA
-352 QYLED
+352 TYLENPG
-357 EKWWERLSKAI
+357 WWENISKPI
-368 PQMVPH
+368 PQMLPH
-374 KDWFNKLR
+374 KEWFFALR
-382 EIILAEPAEEEQPD
+382 DIILEVPAEEAPENTSAQP
-396 QMVQPIIGVSPTS
+396 VVGVSP
-409 RVKPKVKTPK
+409 RVTPKDTKPKVAK

>member
-1 MPKDLESS
+1 MPRDIET
-9 EEIDLSPKRGRPKK
+9 EQEIDLTPKRGRPKK

-62 IVNRRMTR
+62 IVNRRMNR

-106 DGTFGPT
+106 DGSFGPT

-119 RTRKAEIEGDVIPG
+119 KTRKSEMDSEGSG

-151 SEKDHGPDM
+151 SEKQGGPDM
-160 NSIVTMMSDKS
+160 NSIVNMMSDKS

-213 TISTML
+213 SISTML

-230 MDDMLSTIIKLKKL
+230 MDDMLGTIIKLKKL
-244 AGEDEE
+244 AGEDEDDSE
-250 EEAQEKGSF
+250 PEKGSF
-259 VQDIVSAIPQVMKT
+259 VQDIVGAIPQLMRT
-273 MFNQGQG
+273 MFPGGQ
-280 QAQPAQLPPQ
+280 QAQPLPEQAPVQ
-290 SPTPEMAVATAQP
+290 APTPQTAQTP
-303 EKPRELTPQ
+303 PPASKELTPQ
-312 EKMESIIPALVQ
+312 EKMESIIPALIQ
-324 FAIQKSNPVEV
+324 FAEQKSDVGEV
-335 HDMYVDM
+335 HDFYQQL
-342 ISDEEYEVVA
+342 ITDEEYEAVA
-352 QYLED
+352 TYLENPG
-357 EKWWERLSKAI
+357 WWENISKPI
-368 PQMVPH
+368 PQMLPH
-374 KDWFNKLR
+374 KEWFFALR
-382 EIILAEPAEEEQPD
+382 AIILEEVPEETPD
-396 QMVQPIIGVSPTS
+396 ESTAQPIVGVAPRVTPKE
-409 RVKPKVKTPK
+409 VKPKAPK

>member
-1 MPKDLESS
+1 MPRDIETDQ
-9 EEIDLSPKRGRPKK
+9 EIDLTPKRGRPKK

-119 RTRKAEIEGDVIPG
+119 RTRKPEADADTVPG

-151 SEKDHGPDM
+151 GEKDTGPDM
-160 NSIVTMMSDKS
+160 NSIITMMSDKS

-191 MMSAMASAMA
+191 MMSAMATAMA
-201 GRPQPTNDTALT
+201 GKPAPTNDNALT

-250 EEAQEKGSF
+250 EEGEGKGSF
-259 VQDIVSAIPQVMKT
+259 VQDIVSAIPQVMRSV
-273 MFNQGQG
+273 FSGQ
-280 QAQPAQLPPQ
+280 QAQPPAPLPPQ
-290 SPTPEMAVATAQP
+290 PEVPGMAVASAPAPAPAPEPQP
-303 EKPRELTPQ
+303 PRELTPQ
-312 EKMESIIPALVQ
+312 EKMQTMIPALIQ
-324 FAIQKSNPVEV
+324 FALQKADPGEV
-335 HDMYVDM
+335 HDMY
-342 ISDEEYEVVA
+342 SDLLSDGEYEAVA
-352 QYLED
+352 EYLDD
-357 EKWWERLSKAI
+357 ENWWPRLSTAI

-374 KDWFNKLR
+374 KDWFHSLR
-382 EIILAEPAEEEQPD
+382 NIIVEEPGEEP
-396 QMVQPIIGVSPTS
+396 VVVSAT
-409 RVKPKVKTPK
+409 PKKAKVPK
-419 NGKH
+419 NGKL

>member
-1 MPKDLESS
+1 MPRDIET
-9 EEIDLSPKRGRPKK
+9 EQEIDLTPKRGRPKK

-62 IVNRRMTR
+62 IVNRRMNR

-106 DGTFGPT
+106 DGSFGPT

-119 RTRKAEIEGDVIPG
+119 KTRKSEMDSESTG

-151 SEKDHGPDM
+151 SEKQGGPDM
-160 NSIVTMMSDKS
+160 NSIVNMMSDKS

-213 TISTML
+213 SISTML

-230 MDDMLSTIIKLKKL
+230 MDDMLGTIIKLKKL
-244 AGEDEE
+244 AGEDEDDAE
-250 EEAQEKGSF
+250 PEKGSF
-259 VQDIVSAIPQVMKT
+259 VQDIVGAIPQLMRT
-273 MFNQGQG
+273 MFPAGQ
-280 QAQPAQLPPQ
+280 QAQPLPEQAPVQAPTASTPQ
-290 SPTPEMAVATAQP
+290 TPPPAP
-303 EKPRELTPQ
+303 KELTPQ
-312 EKMESIIPALVQ
+312 EKMESIIPALIQ
-324 FAIQKSNPVEV
+324 FAEQKSDVGEV
-335 HDMYVDM
+335 HDFYQQL
-342 ISDEEYEVVA
+342 ITDEEYESVA
-352 QYLED
+352 TYLENPG
-357 EKWWERLSKAI
+357 WWENISKPI
-368 PQMVPH
+368 PQMLPH
-374 KDWFNKLR
+374 KEWFFALR
-382 EIILAEPAEEEQPD
+382 DIILEVPAEEAPENTSAQP
-396 QMVQPIIGVSPTS
+396 VVGVSP
-409 RVKPKVKTPK
+409 RVTPKDTKPKVAK

>member
-1 MPKDLESS
+1 MPREIDPEQ
-9 EEIDLSPKRGRPKK
+9 EIDLTPKRGRPKK

-62 IVNRRMTR
+62 IVNRRMNR

-106 DGTFGPT
+106 DGSFGPT

-119 RTRKAEIEGDVIPG
+119 KTRKSEMDSEGSG

-151 SEKDHGPDM
+151 SEKQSGPDM
-160 NSIVTMMSDKS
+160 NSIVNMMSDKS

-213 TISTML
+213 SISTML

-230 MDDMLSTIIKLKKL
+230 MDDMLGTIIKLKKL
-244 AGEDEE
+244 AGEDEDDAE
-250 EEAQEKGSF
+250 PEKGSF
-259 VQDIVSAIPQVMKT
+259 VQDIVGAIPQLMRT
-273 MFNQGQG
+273 MFPGGQ
-280 QAQPAQLPPQ
+280 QAQPLPEQAPVQ
-290 SPTPEMAVATAQP
+290 APTASTAQTP
-303 EKPRELTPQ
+303 PPAPKELTPQ
-312 EKMESIIPALVQ
+312 EKMESIIPALIQ
-324 FAIQKSNPVEV
+324 FAEQKSDPGEV
-335 HDMYVDM
+335 HDFYQQL
-342 ISDEEYEVVA
+342 ITDEEYETVA
-352 QYLED
+352 TYLENPG
-357 EKWWERLSKAI
+357 WWENISKPI
-368 PQMVPH
+368 PQMLPH
-374 KDWFNKLR
+374 KEWFSALR
-382 EIILAEPAEEEQPD
+382 DIILEVPAEETSA
-396 QMVQPIIGVSPTS
+396 QPIVGVSA
-409 RVKPKVKTPK
+409 RVNPKEARPKVPK

>member
-1 MPKDLESS
+1 MPRDIQADED
-9 EEIDLSPKRGRPKK
+9 IDLSPKRGRPKK

-51 LEREDA
+51 LDREDA

-79 IGLKDYNRE
+79 LGLKDYNRE

-106 DGTFGPT
+106 DGSFGPT

-119 RTRKAEIEGDVIPG
+119 KTRKAEGDPDGGAG

-151 SEKDHGPDM
+151 SEKQQTSPDM
-160 NSIVTMMSDKS
+160 NSVLTMMSDKS

-178 IMNQQESTKMMVG
+178 ILNQQESTKMMVG
-191 MMSAMASAMA
+191 MMSAMATAMG

-213 TISTML
+213 SISTML

-230 MDDMLSTIIKLKKL
+230 MDDMLGTIIKLKKL

-250 EEAQEKGSF
+250 DVEPEKGSF
-259 VQDIVSAIPQVMKT
+259 VQDIVGAIPQLMRT
-273 MFNQGQG
+273 MFPGNQPTQPLPEQAPV
-280 QAQPAQLPPQ
+280 QAQTPNTPPT
-290 SPTPEMAVATAQP
+290 TP
-303 EKPRELTPQ
+303 KELTPQ
-312 EKMESIIPALVQ
+312 EKMESIIPALIQ
-324 FAIQKSNPVEV
+324 FAEQKSDVGEV
-335 HDMYVDM
+335 HDFYQQL
-342 ISDEEYEVVA
+342 ITDEEYEAVA
-352 QYLED
+352 NYLENPG
-357 EKWWERLSKAI
+357 WWENISKPI
-368 PQMVPH
+368 PQMLPH
-374 KDWFNKLR
+374 KEWFFALR
-382 EIILAEPAEEEQPD
+382 EIILEVPAEESQED
-396 QMVQPIIGVSPTS
+396 TSAQPIVGVTP
-409 RVKPKVKTPK
+409 RVTPKEAKPKAPK